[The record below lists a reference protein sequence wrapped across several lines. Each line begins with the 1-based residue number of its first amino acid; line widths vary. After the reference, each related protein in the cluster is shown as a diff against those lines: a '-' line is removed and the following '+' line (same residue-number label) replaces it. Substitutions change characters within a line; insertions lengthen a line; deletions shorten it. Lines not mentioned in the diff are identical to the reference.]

1 MSYAQ
6 TKTQNTRKAKSKT
19 EQTVA
24 TESNP
29 DINKHVSTKTL
40 LSLTLDTQ
48 YYQLAYWYVPY
59 FSPLFYMLLAE
70 RIKNKNTKGQ
80 LVQ

>member
-6 TKTQNTRKAKSKT
+6 IKTQNTRKAKSET

-29 DINKHVSTKTL
+29 DTNNHVSAKTML
-40 LSLTLDTQ
+40 LTLQ
-48 YYQLAYWYVPY
+48 GRKLRPSEHPRQVAFP
-59 FSPLFYMLLAE
+59 F
-70 RIKNKNTKGQ
+70 GQ
-80 LVQ
+80 GKI